1 MDRVDCSAVYIDDRV
16 RSEGWVSRRSSSA
29 SAVASD
35 SSILSDAAP
44 SLRSDVQLLLLV
56 CKRSTLT
63 CLPPTYHLYHLFA
76 RVRAHTHTNTH
87 SLANEITQKTVFL
100 CRSGASFANKLA
112 ELGGLGENNS
122 SPLFAFFDIELG
134 RGEES
139 VIARRR
145 INRASWP
152 DFLPPPSPTS
162 MRRGFTFSS
171 QSEDFYGLQLLS
183 GVSSDIQLQETPSL
197 IIPIAVLRA
206 ASPSGPSTPDPDHV
220 AELQHRNHLLPDP
233 EMVSRCLDAG
243 AVEVLTTPLE
253 KARVQG
259 LFVLACRTLKT
270 AQRQQARFLGRKKS
284 RKHSWVGV
292 HNEQPYAYLREAM

>member
-1 MDRVDCSAVYIDDRV
+1 M
-16 RSEGWVSRRSSSA
+16 
-29 SAVASD
+29 
-35 SSILSDAAP
+35 
-44 SLRSDVQLLLLV
+44 
-56 CKRSTLT
+56 
-63 CLPPTYHLYHLFA
+63 CLYKKK
-76 RVRAHTHTNTH
+76 
-87 SLANEITQKTVFL
+87 IVFL
-100 CRSGASFANKLA
+100 CRTGASFANKLA

-134 RGEES
+134 SEES
-139 VIARRR
+139 VIARRKT
-145 INRASWP
+145 NRASWP
-152 DFLPPPSPTS
+152 DFLPPSPTS

-206 ASPSGPSTPDPDHV
+206 ASPSAPTTPDHA

-259 LFVLACRTLKT
+259 LFVLAYRTLKT